1 MARSHSPAEAM
12 LNEVVARAFV
22 PPLKAA
28 GFRKTGLNFHRRRGE
43 TVQVVNV
50 QVSHGSTAM
59 AKTFYVNAGIAFDA
73 ICRLAGRSVLERP
86 KEYECSIRGMRDRL
100 EHLVPGLPAWWN
112 VGVGDDTEAI
122 AGPLRVAI
130 DRLVAELDRID
141 GVAAYRDHPW
151 FDRSGATEENIQVL
165 YLLGD
170 LDGAWREIEALTVAL
185 ADRQNANRAEWWV
198 ERLGLTDLA
207 PRLGGPR

>member
-1 MARSHSPAEAM
+1 MARSQSPAEAI

-59 AKTFYVNAGIAFDA
+59 AKTFYVNVGIAFDA
-73 ICRLAGRSVLERP
+73 ICRLAGHPVLERP
-86 KEYECSIRGMRDRL
+86 KEYECTIRGMRDRL
-100 EHLVPGLPAWWN
+100 EELVPGLPPEWK
-112 VGVGDDTEAI
+112 VGAGDDIEAI
-122 AGPLRVAI
+122 AGPVRAAI

-141 GVAAYRDHPW
+141 GLAAYRAHPW
-151 FDRSGATEENIQVL
+151 FDRPTATEENIQVL

-170 LDGAWREIEALTVAL
+170 LDGAWREIEATAAAF
-185 ADRQNANRAEWWV
+185 ADRQNADEPEWWV
-198 ERLGLTDLA
+198 ERLRLTDLE
-207 PRLGGPR
+207 PRLRGR